1 MPQREKR
8 IYLSTAC
15 STSHSDVS
23 ANDDGDG
30 DGVDG
35 DDGDG
40 DEKVVGD
47 DDDDDDDRSLTGDHE
62 RGGEM
67 KRVSPGGQ
75 RLGRVE
81 ETDCAPPANGM
92 QGGEENR

>member
-8 IYLSTAC
+8 IYLCTTC

-30 DGVDG
+30 
-35 DDGDG
+35 
-40 DEKVVGD
+40 

-75 RLGRVE
+75 HLGRVE

-92 QGGEENR
+92 LGGEENR